1 MNVLLTISK
10 DDDKDI
16 AGNILEKLK
25 ENDDASYTNEMAP
38 PKQFATF
45 EVASLN
51 DDAPQLVNVLVAM
64 VQLVLLTIVLPVT
77 LLLLLLAPSE
87 LLQEYAPTTSD
98 MPPP

>member
-10 DDDKDI
+10 DDDRDI
-16 AGNILEKLK
+16 ACKILEKLK
-25 ENDDASYTNEMAP
+25 GNDDASKTNEIAP

-64 VQLVLLTIVLPVT
+64 V
-77 LLLLLLAPSE
+77 
-87 LLQEYAPTTSD
+87 
-98 MPPP
+98 